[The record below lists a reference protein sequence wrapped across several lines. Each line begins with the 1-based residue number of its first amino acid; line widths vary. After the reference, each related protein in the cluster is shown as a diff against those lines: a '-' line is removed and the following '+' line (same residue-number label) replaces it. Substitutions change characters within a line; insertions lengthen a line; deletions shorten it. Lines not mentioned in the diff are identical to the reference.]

1 MMRLLL
7 AGAISG
13 GGLVTTAAFFLP
25 WVVVSCSGTHL
36 GTVSPWERA
45 TGIEVGSRVDLD
57 DAVSPGDETPAPRLA
72 AERRDATGATND
84 AGLKLRDPDLAPD
97 RRYFILLVAPILL
110 VAFGALI
117 AVAQFVPVRLVG
129 ATSAL
134 FALGLLVAIVFLG
147 YEHRLGLSGMS
158 SPGAGLDLRTEPSWG
173 LWLAIA
179 GAALSTAA
187 GLVAVVRP
195 GASIVPLPKRSGGA
209 GSTTV

>member
-13 GGLVTTAAFFLP
+13 GGLVTSAAFFLP
-25 WVVVSCSGTHL
+25 WVAVSCDGTHL
-36 GTVSPWERA
+36 GTISPWERA
-45 TGIEVGSRVDLD
+45 TGVEVGSRITT
-57 DAVSPGDETPAPRLA
+57 DEPASTADSAPAPRFSVA
-72 AERRDATGATND
+72 PAEGPSASDDVGI
-84 AGLKLRDPDLAPD
+84 KLRDPDLDAD

-110 VAFGALI
+110 VAFGALL

-129 ATSAL
+129 AASSL
-134 FALGLLVAIVFLG
+134 FALGLLIAIAVLG

-158 SPGAGLDLRTEPSWG
+158 SPGAGLNLRTEPSWG

-195 GASIVPLPKRSGGA
+195 GSLVHRPGVDGVQPLRGG
-209 GSTTV
+209 

>member
-45 TGIEVGSRVDLD
+45 TGIEVGSRIEFDEPTSSG
-57 DAVSPGDETPAPRLA
+57 DATPAPRFA
-72 AERRDATGATND
+72 AEKTDAGGPPKDT
-84 AGLKLRDPDLAPD
+84 GLKLRDPDLAPD

-134 FALGLLVAIVFLG
+134 FALGLLVAIAVLG

-158 SPGAGLDLRTEPSWG
+158 SPGAGLELRTEPSWG
-173 LWLAIA
+173 LWLAVA

-195 GASIVPLPKRSGGA
+195 GAPLSLSPRGP
-209 GSTTV
+209 